1 MNLADFAA
9 ELRLPF
15 ERQRAAFAAQPYPDW
30 ATRRDRLQRLQQ
42 LLLDNEAVLIAAI
55 DSDFGG
61 RPAAETQIAE
71 IFPSLQEI
79 KHALAHLPADRPPN
93 AMQFRAAC
101 LAAPGTGEL
110 AALAYTA
117 PPQTEQQRDVLRVT
131 AGALAAQPLSPG
143 RYCMER
149 LQTFEDR
156 TGRRLNPAQRF
167 QLDALERMYC
177 KPAEAAQEARA

>member
-1 MNLADFAA
+1 MPLPSAWIDALFARLVLRYGSAFMRQYA
-9 ELRLPF
+9 ELDVSSVM
-15 ERQRAAFAAQPYPDW
+15 ADW
-30 ATRRDRLQRLQQ
+30 GDV
-42 LLLDNEAVLIAAI
+42 LDGI
-55 DSDFGG
+55 SG
-61 RPAAETQIAE
+61 PA
-71 IFPSLQEI
+71 I

-167 QLDALERMYC
+167 QLDALELQYG